1 MSLEQIAVLGA
12 GNMGTA
18 VAQVLAGNGHS
29 VRAWSIE
36 EDVLQ
41 EIRDSR
47 RNTKYLDGVEL
58 HPGIEPVWELKRAAE
73 GASLVIFS
81 VPSQV
86 TGRLAA
92 DLKPHLKLSQMI
104 VNVAKGL
111 EAKTHQRMSQVIVR
125 ELGEEF
131 RPRTGSLGGPAIAI
145 ELARGVPMAV
155 IVGMPDAES
164 GARVQYMLQNEHLK
178 VEKTTDLC
186 GLELCATLKNVY
198 AIALGLCDG
207 LGHGTNTKA
216 FLASLAL
223 DEMSDISSLLGGER
237 STVYG
242 LAGVGDLLTTGYSQ
256 HSRNRT
262 LGEKLGKG
270 GDWQEFLRT
279 HTVEGAGACIAIHE
293 LIAEKGSVR
302 AHLLETI
309 YEALFE
315 DRPAPEAL
323 RHFFREFS
331 YG

>member
-47 RNTKYLDGVEL
+47 RNSKYLDDVEL
-58 HPGIEPVWELKRAAE
+58 HPGIEPVWELKRAVE
-73 GASLVIFS
+73 GASLVIFG

-86 TGRLAA
+86 ASRLAA
-92 DLKPHLKLSQMI
+92 DLKPHVKPGQVI
-104 VNVAKGL
+104 INVAKGL

-131 RPRTGSLGGPAIAI
+131 RLRTGSMGGPAIAI

-164 GARVQYMLQNEHLK
+164 GARVQHMLQNEHLK

-198 AIALGLCDG
+198 AIALGMCDG

-262 LGEKLGKG
+262 LGEKLGNG

-279 HTVEGAGACIAIHE
+279 HTVEGAGACSAIHE